1 MQPKEALTM
10 LNTGMRIAQ
19 RLNHRRNVSEEP
31 NAHRA
36 RLVSEFM
43 VMSRHSLAL
52 KSRSA
57 LEFSVSAR
65 EN

>member
-1 MQPKEALTM
+1 M

-19 RLNHRRNVSEEP
+19 RLNHRHNVSEEP
-31 NAHRA
+31 KAHLA

-43 VMSRHSLAL
+43 VMGRHSLAL